1 MALQE
6 RIDKALA
13 DSVLRA
19 AVAYSVDAHS
29 IASARVVPP
38 EIRQAWRAE
47 ARQVRMHAVRH
58 LPELIEQFADRA
70 TEHGVQVHF
79 AGDGAEARDII
90 LGLAQQ
96 HGVRSVV
103 KSKSMASE
111 EIELTQALEQAG
123 MSVVETDLGEY
134 IVQLA
139 HEPPSHIVG
148 PAIHKTR
155 QQIAELFSAV
165 AGEPIAEDTVSL
177 ARFAQRH
184 LRRQFQ
190 EADLGISGGN
200 FLVAETGTVVVV
212 SNEGNARMVSTVA
225 PHHIALV
232 GVDKVIATW
241 EDLGKVLR
249 MLALASTGQKITVYV
264 SLITRPKHPGDLDG
278 PEDVHVVLLDNGRS
292 GILGTPYEETLMCIR
307 CGACLDICPVYR
319 QIGGHA
325 YGSVYSGPIGAVI
338 TPLLKGVSA
347 QPELPFAST
356 LCGACWEVCP
366 VGIHLHEHLLHLRAD
381 VTRSGLGFQRERL
394 AFRAMRYAL
403 GTPGRFRF
411 SVGALAFARRS
422 MPSFLPEPVK
432 IWARGRVVPDIE
444 SVPFREQWRR
454 RGR

>member
-6 RIDKALA
+6 RINKALA
-13 DSVLRA
+13 DTVLRA
-19 AVAYSVDAHS
+19 GIAYSVDAHS
-29 IASARVVPP
+29 VASARVIPP
-38 EIRQAWRAE
+38 ETRKVWRAE
-47 ARQVRMHAVRH
+47 ARHVRMHAVRH
-58 LPELIEQFADRA
+58 LPDLIAQFADRA
-70 TEHGVQVHF
+70 TEHGVQVHY
-79 AGDGAEARDII
+79 AGDGAEAREII
-90 LGLAQQ
+90 LGLARR

-111 EIELTQALEQAG
+111 EVDLTHALEQAG
-123 MSVVETDLGEY
+123 MQVVETDLGEY

-139 HEPPSHIVG
+139 HEPPSHIVA

-155 QQIAELFSAV
+155 QQIAELFAAV
-165 AGEPIAEDTVSL
+165 AGKPIADDTVSL

-225 PHHIALV
+225 PVHVALV

-241 EDLGKVLR
+241 EDLGKLLR
-249 MLALASTGQKITVYV
+249 VLALASTGQKSTVYV
-264 SLITRPKHPGDLDG
+264 SLITRPQQLGDDDG
-278 PEDVHVVLLDNGRS
+278 PREVHVVLLDNGRS

-338 TPLLKGVSA
+338 TPLLKGVAA

-381 VTRSGLGFQRERL
+381 VVKKGLGFQRERNG
-394 AFRAMRYAL
+394 FRAMRYAL
-403 GTPGRFRF
+403 GSPGRFRV
-411 SVGALAFARRS
+411 SVGALAFTRRHF
-422 MPSFLPEPVK
+422 PSFLPEPVK
-432 IWARGRVVPDIE
+432 VWARGRSVPE
-444 SVPFREQWRR
+444 LERVPFREQWRR
-454 RGR
+454 RRG